1 VVTRIYESSYR
12 RTWTMR
18 RSLNKLSAE
27 DPLSRPLKWTPDF
40 VNPRIYTTPAAGE
53 SSAHAI
59 RTRLTGAGRGRRV
72 RCVQPMQPDAAGCAC
87 CRARCGP
94 CGLVP
99 RVASGARRE
108 RRGEKWAPGIIF
120 AHKES
125 LTVHLTILSYA
136 RPHTPGGG
144 RRRTRATIV
153 ISHKIVIVIVPVP
166 RVASLCAGEPATP
179 ETADPGAGHRHPGD
193 RGCGA
198 RRRERTRALQLHPLH
213 TSF

>member
-1 VVTRIYESSYR
+1 
-12 RTWTMR
+12 MR
-18 RSLNKLSAE
+18 RDVRA
-27 DPLSRPLKWTPDF
+27 
-40 VNPRIYTTPAAGE
+40 VGPAVASVASCPG
-53 SSAHAI
+53 
-59 RTRLTGAGRGRRV
+59 
-72 RCVQPMQPDAAGCAC
+72 
-87 CRARCGP
+87 
-94 CGLVP
+94 
-99 RVASGARRE
+99 VASGARRE
-108 RRGEKWAPGIIF
+108 RREEKWAPGIIF

-198 RRRERTRALQLHPLH
+198 RRAVDVSGRGLFNFIHFIPHFNCELT
-213 TSF
+213 